1 MVKLIKNKII
11 IILSDGSLNLSFVYF
26 SNFKQLLI
34 NEKDNKNFN
43 LNKKQSNNKTQVE
56 EFSNYK
62 KKYLV

>member
-1 MVKLIKNKII
+1 MTKLVKNKII
-11 IILSDGSLNLSFVYF
+11 IILSDGSLNLSFTYF